1 MKKFLKT
8 KGAKAFIATYPEL
21 TYDSAAAIYLFTC
34 ESPLYKQLNQNLRER
49 NCAAL
54 KAGFFPYTRLLF
66 EGHRAMIQPKARMLN
81 RGVKKDL
88 VGDDPESYA
97 VGESVRNSPSPRLA
111 KNGTL
116 AQARSQQQHLVQ
128 PSLTCHPTCC
138 WLWLGGSVFACV
150 PCS

>member
-34 ESPLYKQLNQNLRER
+34 ESPLYKQLNQKLRER
-49 NCAAL
+49 NRAAL

-66 EGHRAMIQPKARMLN
+66 EGHRAMIQSKARMLN

-97 VGESVRNSPSPRLA
+97 VGESVRNYTHLLLDFQVTQPLA
-111 KNGTL
+111 
-116 AQARSQQQHLVQ
+116 AAVSCSHL
-128 PSLTCHPTCC
+128 
-138 WLWLGGSVFACV
+138 
-150 PCS
+150 

>member
-8 KGAKAFIATYPEL
+8 KGAKAFIAAYPEL

-34 ESPLYKQLNQNLRER
+34 ESPLYKQLNQKLRER
-49 NCAAL
+49 NRAAL

-66 EGHRAMIQPKARMLN
+66 EGHRAMIQSKARMLN

-97 VGESVRNSPSPRLA
+97 VGESVRNSGLHSRA
-111 KNGTL
+111 AT
-116 AQARSQQQHLVQ
+116 S
-128 PSLTCHPTCC
+128 SSS
-138 WLWLGGSVFACV
+138 GGSSIS
-150 PCS
+150 CSHL

>member
-1 MKKFLKT
+1 MKEFLKT

-34 ESPLYKQLNQNLRER
+34 ESPLYKQLNQKLRER
-49 NCAAL
+49 NRAAL

-66 EGHRAMIQPKARMLN
+66 EGHRAMIQSKARMLN

-97 VGESVRNSPSPRLA
+97 VGESVRN
-111 KNGTL
+111 
-116 AQARSQQQHLVQ
+116 
-128 PSLTCHPTCC
+128 
-138 WLWLGGSVFACV
+138 
-150 PCS
+150 

>member
-8 KGAKAFIATYPEL
+8 KGAKAFIAAYPEL

-66 EGHRAMIQPKARMLN
+66 EGHRAMIQSKARMLN

-97 VGESVRNSPSPRLA
+97 VGESVRNSPSL
-111 KNGTL
+111 GL
-116 AQARSQQQHLVQ
+116 AQSRSH
-128 PSLTCHPTCC
+128 
-138 WLWLGGSVFACV
+138 
-150 PCS
+150 

>member
-8 KGAKAFIATYPEL
+8 KGAKAFIAAYPEL

-34 ESPLYKQLNQNLRER
+34 ESPLYKQLNQKLRER
-49 NCAAL
+49 NRAAL

-97 VGESVRNSPSPRLA
+97 VGESVRKSASLRLA
-111 KNGTL
+111 
-116 AQARSQQQHLVQ
+116 QSRSQQPLPQQQRHPSTRRRPLVVAQ
-128 PSLTCHPTCC
+128 
-138 WLWLGGSVFACV
+138 
-150 PCS
+150 

>member
-8 KGAKAFIATYPEL
+8 KGAKAFIAAYPEL

-34 ESPLYKQLNQNLRER
+34 ESPLYKQLNQKLRER
-49 NCAAL
+49 NRAAL
-54 KAGFFPYTRLLF
+54 KGFFPYTRLLF

-97 VGESVRNSPSPRLA
+97 VGESVRNSASLRLA
-111 KNGTL
+111 
-116 AQARSQQQHLVQ
+116 QSRSH
-128 PSLTCHPTCC
+128 
-138 WLWLGGSVFACV
+138 
-150 PCS
+150 